1 MDGLSNFEIDVFLR
15 SPRSPPVKP
24 GISDSQYSSVADDTG
39 GIDSEDKYAKYR
51 VMQRKGVP
59 EAAVRQKMA
68 MDGVS
73 TGDINTFLRSPRTS
87 PRVNVQTA
95 TPVKPAPAPL
105 PAPTPAPVPVAA
117 PAPAP
122 VPVASTP
129 PPKPARPTSAT
140 ITPTKP
146 TQPVVAATPPA
157 PTPAAPAPAAPTS
170 APSSSD
176 GGKYEKYKT
185 MQRLNLPEGAI
196 RQKMSGD
203 GFPAA
208 EIDAFLSSSS
218 GGGGGGGE
226 NNSTPAPKPAAASI
240 VEKPK
245 LVISMPEAASPTRDI
260 TSSDSTTKESMSSSG
275 LASPL
280 PSTPKATSPR
290 NVAPGTPKASTE
302 AKAALDAFAERR
314 RREDEALRREM
325 VAANID
331 RELIEAFFRGG
342 LDLSSVQVDDEISPR
357 NGSDS
362 LSNSVHSVIPSPRP
376 PVTNG
381 MDGSSSN
388 KGLNKD
394 LRFIKMLLVVS
405 NSFYHTHHIPH
416 TLPFPSLMHT
426 LPYLIL
432 SPSHT
437 PPSQKQK
444 SQSKRRDEEE
454 QRIRLE
460 GLPASVREHL
470 LKEREEAADHAA
482 AKMAH
487 HKTMHAAI
495 GGEGR
500 TTLSNKSRSNR
511 NLMS

>member
-1 MDGLSNFEIDVFLR
+1 MAMDGLSNFEIDVFLR

-24 GISDSQYSSVADDTG
+24 SIGDSQFSSVADDTG
-39 GIDSEDKYAKYR
+39 GIDSDDKYAKYR
-51 VMQRKGVP
+51 VMQKKGVP

-105 PAPTPAPVPVAA
+105 PTPTPAPVPVAA
-117 PAPAP
+117 PSPAP
-122 VPVASTP
+122 VPAPVASTP

-140 ITPTKP
+140 ITPTKL
-146 TQPVVAATPPA
+146 TQSVIAATPPA
-157 PTPAAPAPAAPTS
+157 PTPATPLPAPAASTP
-170 APSSSD
+170 APSSSSD
-176 GGKYEKYKT
+176 GGKYDKYKT

-208 EIDAFLSSSS
+208 EIDAFLSSSN
-218 GGGGGGGE
+218 GGGSE
-226 NNSTPAPKPAAASI
+226 TSNTPAPKPAAAPI

-245 LVISMPEAASPTRDI
+245 LVISMPEAAPPTRNL
-260 TSSDSTTKESMSSSG
+260 TSSDSTTKESVASSDF
-275 LASPL
+275 ASPL

-290 NVAPGTPKASTE
+290 NVAPGTPKASPET
-302 AKAALDAFAERR
+302 KAALDAFAERR
-314 RREDEALRREM
+314 RREDENLRREM

-342 LDLSSVQVDDEISPR
+342 LDLSSVQCGDETPR
-357 NGSDS
+357 DGSDS
-362 LSNSVHSVIPSPRP
+362 LNTSVHSKIPSPRP

-381 MDGSSSN
+381 MDGSSSSSN

-405 NSFYHTHHIPH
+405 LPFYHTHP
-416 TLPFPSLMHT
+416 
-426 LPYLIL
+426 PYTYPY
-432 SPSHT
+432 SPIH
-437 PPSQKQK
+437 SQKQK

-500 TTLSNKSRSNR
+500 ATLSNKSRSNR